1 MKLVNQHTKNI
12 MEGCKERAQDA
23 GLQFDQESLEYI
35 VTNSDLI
42 ELQPKIMIP
51 TMYDFWVN
59 DIEIIQGKEKYKVF
73 PHNPY
78 ETVINSRPAISFYND
93 NNPDWLNVMIFYH
106 VLAHI
111 DFFQNNL
118 LFSNTWNEDFVGKA
132 LADKRQ
138 IAFLRTKHGRWVD
151 YVIEFSRG
159 IDNLVGFFSALNEK

>member
-12 MEGCKERAQDA
+12 MEGCKDRAQDA

-59 DIEIIQGKEKYKVF
+59 DIEIIQGKEIYKVF

-93 NNPDWLNVMIFYH
+93 NKHKFDIN
-106 VLAHI
+106 
-111 DFFQNNL
+111 NNL
-118 LFSNTWNEDFVGKA
+118 DVVEKDPIIEIDPTS
-132 LADKRQ
+132 DKIRSKDEKIISSDSKSDKYL
-138 IAFLRTKHGRWVD
+138 IAFWYSPMLR
-151 YVIEFSRG
+151 YEIP
-159 IDNLVGFFSALNEK
+159 A

>member
-1 MKLVNQHTKNI
+1 MRLISQHTKKI

-35 VTNSDLI
+35 VTNTDLI

-59 DIEIIQGKEKYKVF
+59 DIQIIQGKEKYKVF

-111 DFFQNNL
+111 DFFQNNQ
-118 LFSNTWNEDFVGKA
+118 LFLIKFYKNIS
-132 LADKRQ
+132 
-138 IAFLRTKHGRWVD
+138 
-151 YVIEFSRG
+151 
-159 IDNLVGFFSALNEK
+159 

>member
-1 MKLVNQHTKNI
+1 MKLVSQHTKNI
-12 MEGCKERAQDA
+12 MEGCKERAREA
-23 GLQFDQESLEYI
+23 GLKFDQESLEYI

-93 NNPDWLNVMIFYH
+93 NNPDWLS
-106 VLAHI
+106 
-111 DFFQNNL
+111 D
-118 LFSNTWNEDFVGKA
+118 SD
-132 LADKRQ
+132 
-138 IAFLRTKHGRWVD
+138 
-151 YVIEFSRG
+151 
-159 IDNLVGFFSALNEK
+159 